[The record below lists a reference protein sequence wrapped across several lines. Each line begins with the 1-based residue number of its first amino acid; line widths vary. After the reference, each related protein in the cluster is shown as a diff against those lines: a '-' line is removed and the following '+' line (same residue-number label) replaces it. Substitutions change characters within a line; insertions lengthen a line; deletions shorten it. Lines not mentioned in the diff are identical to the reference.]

1 MNQRHYVLADILG
14 HAERNGLYRFPDGQA
29 MPDAICLPGRLL
41 TNKMAMID
49 AVAEALSFPDYFGR
63 NWDALEECL
72 LDLAWREGG
81 LALLIDDAQV
91 PESRAP
97 SEWRELLE
105 ILHDAARF
113 WKREGRVFS
122 VFLQGSHA
130 AWPRVE
136 PT

>member
-1 MNQRHYVLADILG
+1 MNSRRVVLADILG
-14 HAERNGLYRFPDGQA
+14 HAERNGLYRFPDA
-29 MPDAICLPGRLL
+29 EPMAAAVRLPGRQL

-49 AVAEALSFPDYFGR
+49 AVADALAFPDYFGR

-72 LDLAWREGG
+72 LDLSWRPGS
-81 LALLIDDAQV
+81 LVLLIDNAQV
-91 PESRAP
+91 PEQRAP
-97 SEWRELLE
+97 ADWREFLE

-113 WKREGRVFS
+113 WKKEGRVFS

-136 PT
+136 PV